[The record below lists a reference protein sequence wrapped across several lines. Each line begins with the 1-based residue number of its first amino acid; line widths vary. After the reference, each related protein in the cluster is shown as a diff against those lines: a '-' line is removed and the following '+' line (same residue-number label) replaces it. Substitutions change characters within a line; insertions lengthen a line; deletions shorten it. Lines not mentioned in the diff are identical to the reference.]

1 MRPDP
6 HLRIT
11 PPCFSA
17 RILLNHRTGMIS
29 AGSREKRTHRGGRH
43 ATTRPE
49 IARILCICGA
59 ALLAL
64 LLRPG
69 GGGGGGDGETVPA
82 APGDD
87 NSVIPPA
94 PPDAADPGVA
104 DIRDQLLAAVN
115 EARSA
120 SRLCGSASHGP
131 SPPVAWSDALATAA
145 YLHSSDMARHGFFSH
160 TGSDGSSAGQR
171 ISRQGYSWSTC
182 GENIAVGYRRFSAVV
197 QGWLGSEG
205 HCRNIMDPDFT
216 EIGAGTPLG
225 SMGAAPPPA
234 TGRSTWPTGDRRG
247 RESSKKK
254 TPRGG
259 RGPGA
264 AVGTFLYR
272 GGKKPDLS
280 ISAAAFPVAIRAPP
294 VAGTQTSSGRFR
306 NARDPRS
313 RP

>member
-1 MRPDP
+1 MRPLD
-6 HLRIT
+6 RKK
-11 PPCFSA
+11 A
-17 RILLNHRTGMIS
+17 RILLHL
-29 AGSREKRTHRGGRH
+29 A
-43 ATTRPE
+43 A
-49 IARILCICGA
+49 A

-64 LLRPG
+64 LLLPAC
-69 GGGGGGDGETVPA
+69 GGGGGDGENVTA

-182 GENIAVGYRRFSAVV
+182 GENIAVGYPSVSAVV

-216 EIGAGTPLG
+216 EIGAGYAIGQYGG
-225 SMGAAPPPA
+225 SSSARYWTLDLA
-234 TGRSTWPTGDRRG
+234 DR
-247 RESSKKK
+247 
-254 TPRGG
+254 
-259 RGPGA
+259 
-264 AVGTFLYR
+264 
-272 GGKKPDLS
+272 
-280 ISAAAFPVAIRAPP
+280 
-294 VAGTQTSSGRFR
+294 
-306 NARDPRS
+306 
-313 RP
+313 